1 MEEVEEELER
11 ENENEDGQNGNPNL
25 RGDATAQ
32 LAKELFEKNLKIWHK
47 KYRVEMMDVVGK

>member
-32 LAKELFEKNLKIWHK
+32 LAKELFEKNLKI
-47 KYRVEMMDVVGK
+47 